1 MATKRKKRPRRR
13 SSSLRLPWEQRGG
26 LRSLLAGPRWKIAL
40 ASAVLLVV
48 ALAFARNARARH
60 QRDDTRRAVAEMR
73 QALETFRSRVGRCPA
88 SANELVHPP
97 RSRVRYLQEVPTDA
111 WGREL
116 HVECPSRTDPD
127 EVAVLSLGPS
137 GSLLVDDNIY

>member
-1 MATKRKKRPRRR
+1 MATKRKRTRPR
-13 SSSLRLPWEQRGG
+13 STLRLPWEQRGG
-26 LRSLLAGPRWKIAL
+26 FRSLLAGPRWKIAL

-48 ALAFARNARARH
+48 ASAFARDARARN

-73 QALETFRSRVGRCPA
+73 EALETFRARVGRCPV
-88 SANELVHPP
+88 SPNELVHPP
-97 RSRVRYLQEVPTDA
+97 RSRVRYLQEVPKDA
-111 WGREL
+111 WGNEL

-127 EVAVLSLGPS
+127 EVAVLSAGPS